1 MSANLKSIGIAIAS
15 FAPTL
20 AAMLAGP
27 MAGTAVLAIEKAL
40 NLQPDSGADS
50 IANAIQGGNLT
61 PETIAL
67 LKIADQKHAEIM
79 GQQGIDIAKVNSDHE
94 KAFAVIAAVDRD
106 SARKMQIAQP
116 SFIPAVLSVSVTLSV
131 FGVIIAFMFG
141 VDVSDNPVAMQLF
154 GSLTTGWG
162 TVMAYWFGTTRSS
175 NEKNALL
182 AQSIPPSAAT
192 PTAGS
197 AAPAPTGKA

>member
-27 MAGTAVLAIEKAL
+27 MAATAVVAIEKAL
-40 NLQPDSGADS
+40 NLQADSGADS

-94 KAFAVIAAVDRD
+94 KAFAAIAAIDRD
-106 SARKMQIAQP
+106 SARRMQISQP
-116 SFIPAVLSVSVTLSV
+116 SFIPAVLSISVTLSV

-175 NEKNALL
+175 SEKNALL
-182 AQSIPPSAAT
+182 AQSVPVAA
-192 PTAGS
+192 
-197 AAPAPTGKA
+197 AAPLATTPAPTTGKA

>member
-27 MAGTAVLAIEKAL
+27 MAGTAVVAIEKAL
-40 NLQPDSGADS
+40 NLQADSGADS

-94 KAFAVIAAVDRD
+94 KAFAAIAAIDRD
-106 SARKMQIAQP
+106 SARRMQISQP
-116 SFIPAVLSVSVTLSV
+116 SFIPAVLSISVTLSV

-175 NEKNALL
+175 SEKNALL
-182 AQSIPPSAAT
+182 AQSVPVAA
-192 PTAGS
+192 
-197 AAPAPTGKA
+197 AAPLATTPAPTTGKA

>member
-1 MSANLKSIGIAIAS
+1 MSANLKNTGIAIAS

-20 AAMLAGP
+20 AAMLVGP
-27 MAGTAVLAIEKAL
+27 MAGTAISAIETAL
-40 NLQPDSGADS
+40 NLQPDSGIDS
-50 IANAIQGGNLT
+50 IANLIQGGSLT
-61 PETIAL
+61 PETIAA
-67 LKIADQKHAEIM
+67 LKVADQKHAEIM

-94 KAFAVIAAVDRD
+94 KAFTAIAAPDCRNE
-106 SARKMQIAQP
+106 RKLHIMQP
-116 SFIPAVLSVSVTLSV
+116 SFVPAVLSVSVTLSV
-131 FGVIIAFMFG
+131 FGVIVAFMMG

-182 AQSIPPSAAT
+182 AQSIPSNVPVT
-192 PTAGS
+192 TAP
-197 AAPAPTGKA
+197 PAKA

>member
-27 MAGTAVLAIEKAL
+27 MAATAVVAIEKAL
-40 NLQPDSGADS
+40 NLQADSGADS

-94 KAFAVIAAVDRD
+94 KAFAAIAAIDRD
-106 SARKMQIAQP
+106 SARRMQISQP
-116 SFIPAVLSVSVTLSV
+116 SFIPAVLSIPVYHSC
-131 FGVIIAFMFG
+131 II
-141 VDVSDNPVAMQLF
+141 
-154 GSLTTGWG
+154 
-162 TVMAYWFGTTRSS
+162 
-175 NEKNALL
+175 
-182 AQSIPPSAAT
+182 
-192 PTAGS
+192 
-197 AAPAPTGKA
+197 